1 MKKHIFPRTLLLI
14 LPLILLGSCIKQED
28 ITLKEVENISVQ
40 GFSRI
45 DLSLKVENQSGS
57 KLRIEDARMELC
69 RGEMPLVDLMLSEPI
84 LIPRKSTS
92 SIPVSLRLKL
102 ANPLGALS
110 LMGDLKS
117 TLSQLTV
124 SGEITAKA
132 GWARKKIRFDDV
144 PFTDFLRTFGAD
156 TDELFKMIQS

>member
-1 MKKHIFPRTLLLI
+1 MLH
-14 LPLILLGSCIKQED
+14 
-28 ITLKEVENISVQ
+28 EVENVSVQ

-45 DLSLKVENQSGS
+45 DLTLKVENQSGS
-57 KLRIEDARMELC
+57 KLRIEDARLDL
-69 RGEMPLVDLMLSEPI
+69 RHGEMSLVDLKLGQQVI
-84 LIPRKSTS
+84 VPRKSTS

-102 ANPLGALS
+102 SNPLGALS
-110 LMGDLKS
+110 MMSNLKS

-132 GWARKKIRFDDV
+132 GWARKKIRFDKV

-156 TDELFKMIQS
+156 TDELFKMIQP

>member
-1 MKKHIFPRTLLLI
+1 MNRTFFIRLLLLM
-14 LPLILLGSCIKQED
+14 LPLMWLGSCIKQED
-28 ITLKEVENISVQ
+28 IILQEVENVSLQ
-40 GFSRI
+40 GLSRI
-45 DLSLKVENQSGS
+45 DLSLKVENRSGS
-57 KLRIEDARMELC
+57 KLRVEEARMELF
-69 RGEMPLVDLMLSEPI
+69 RGTMPLVDLMLSEPI

-124 SGEITAKA
+124 SGEVTAKA
-132 GWARKKIRFDDV
+132 GWARKKIRFDGV

-156 TDELFKMIQS
+156 TDELFKMIQL

>member
-1 MKKHIFPRTLLLI
+1 MTAKITIRILLLT
-14 LPLILLGSCIKQED
+14 LPLWLGSCIKQDD
-28 ITLKEVENISVQ
+28 IMLHEVENVSVQ

-45 DLSLKVENQSGS
+45 DLTLKVENQSGS
-57 KLRIEDARMELC
+57 KLRIEDARLDL
-69 RGEMPLVDLMLSEPI
+69 RHGEMSLVDLKLGQQVI
-84 LIPRKSTS
+84 VPRKSTS

-102 ANPLGALS
+102 SNPLGALS
-110 LMGDLKS
+110 MMSNLKS

-132 GWARKKIRFDDV
+132 GWARKKIRFDKV

-156 TDELFKMIQS
+156 TDELFKMIQP

>member
-1 MKKHIFPRTLLLI
+1 MLH
-14 LPLILLGSCIKQED
+14 
-28 ITLKEVENISVQ
+28 EVENVSVQ

-45 DLSLKVENQSGS
+45 DLTLKVENQSGS
-57 KLRIEDARMELC
+57 KLRIEDVRLDL
-69 RGEMPLVDLMLSEPI
+69 RHGEMSLVDLKLGQQVI
-84 LIPRKSTS
+84 VPRKSTS

-102 ANPLGALS
+102 SNPLGALS
-110 LMGDLKS
+110 MMSNLKS

-132 GWARKKIRFDDV
+132 GWARKKIRFDKV

-156 TDELFKMIQS
+156 TDELFKMIQP